1 MRWRGR
7 GFLRESSSPSPRQPG
22 GGRRVCVC
30 VAKRSRYKSARWGIP
45 SLCSLHL
52 LAINDKPSERV
63 WRQAVGTKVFPGSW
77 IGPVRKE

>member
-1 MRWRGR
+1 MEGAR
-7 GFLRESSSPSPRQPG
+7 FPPRNLQPIAKTAR

-52 LAINDKPSERV
+52 LTINNKPSERV

-77 IGPVRKE
+77 VGPVRKE